1 MFRPRRNLVRHVT
14 TFLAVLAVSVLGFA
28 PAASAAGQLCYDV
41 NINIQGNAVAQADCV
56 EV

>member
-1 MFRPRRNLVRHVT
+1 MRRVT

-41 NINIQGNAVAQADCV
+41 NVNVNGTALVQADCV

>member
-1 MFRPRRNLVRHVT
+1 MRRIT

-41 NINIQGNAVAQADCV
+41 NINVQGNAVTQADCL

>member
-1 MFRPRRNLVRHVT
+1 MRRLT

-28 PAASAAGQLCYDV
+28 PAANAAGQLCYDV
-41 NINIQGNAVAQADCV
+41 NINVQGNAVAQADCV

>member
-1 MFRPRRNLVRHVT
+1 MRRVT
-14 TFLAVLAVSVLGFA
+14 SFLAVLAVSVLGFA

-41 NINIQGNAVAQADCV
+41 SINVQGNAVAQADCV

>member
-1 MFRPRRNLVRHVT
+1 MRRVT

-41 NINIQGNAVAQADCV
+41 NINVQGNAVVQADCV